1 MKQDS
6 AKKPQFSPEE
16 MRRVLQ
22 SEEGKRL
29 IALLSQNGGLQTA
42 VKAFQKGDMEAVQN
56 ALKPALANKEAESL
70 LHKINGK

>member
-29 IALLSQNGGLQTA
+29 IALLSQSGGLQSA
-42 VKAFQKGDMEAVQN
+42 VKAYQKGDMEAVQD
-56 ALKPALANKEAESL
+56 ALKPALSNKEAEAL

>member
-29 IALLSQNGGLQTA
+29 IALLSQNGGLQSA

-56 ALKPALANKEAESL
+56 ALKPALSTKEADTL